1 MKILHTSDWHV
12 GRTMRGRSRHDEHV
26 AVLAEMVEVAAA
38 EQVDAIV
45 IAGDQFDFANPGPE
59 AETLVY
65 RTLMDLAEIAPVVM
79 VAGNH
84 DHPRRLA
91 AVAPL
96 LRLGRI
102 TVGAVVS
109 RPEEGGVVRPVD
121 GLRVA
126 LIPFLSQRSIVTAAD
141 LMSLAPDA
149 HGGKYADR
157 VAGIADVLC
166 AGATADEVNL
176 LVGHLMVHGA
186 SPSGDEREAHTV
198 MDYSV
203 SAHAFPA
210 GLSYVALGHLHRH
223 QRVPAPAPVYYA
235 GSPLQLDFGEV
246 EQAKGVVVVEASPGL
261 PARVQFRPLRSGRR
275 LRVLRG
281 SLAEVEALAADVADD
296 DYVKVVLDEATR
308 PGLADAARRLV
319 PQAVDV
325 IIDPARRPQQAPRR
339 VRAGRSHRELFVEYL
354 RERDAF
360 DERVVALFDELAE
373 EAHEA

>member
-1 MKILHTSDWHV
+1 
-12 GRTMRGRSRHDEHV
+12 
-26 AVLAEMVEVAAA
+26 
-38 EQVDAIV
+38 
-45 IAGDQFDFANPGPE
+45 
-59 AETLVY
+59 
-65 RTLMDLAEIAPVVM
+65 
-79 VAGNH
+79 
-84 DHPRRLA
+84 
-91 AVAPL
+91 
-96 LRLGRI
+96 
-102 TVGAVVS
+102 
-109 RPEEGGVVRPVD
+109 
-121 GLRVA
+121 
-126 LIPFLSQRSIVTAAD
+126 
-141 LMSLAPDA
+141 
-149 HGGKYADR
+149 
-157 VAGIADVLC
+157 VLC